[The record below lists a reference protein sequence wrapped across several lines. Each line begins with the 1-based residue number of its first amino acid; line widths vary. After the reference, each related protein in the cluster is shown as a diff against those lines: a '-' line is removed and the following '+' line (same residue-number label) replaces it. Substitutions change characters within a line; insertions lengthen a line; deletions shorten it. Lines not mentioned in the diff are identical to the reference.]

1 MLLGGSEGALVT
13 NLIVAQENF
22 ITASVALNV
31 GGQYFINDVLY
42 SIENNTPKKKK
53 LLTQRKVLNN
63 LQKR

>member
-13 NLIVAQENF
+13 NLIVAENF